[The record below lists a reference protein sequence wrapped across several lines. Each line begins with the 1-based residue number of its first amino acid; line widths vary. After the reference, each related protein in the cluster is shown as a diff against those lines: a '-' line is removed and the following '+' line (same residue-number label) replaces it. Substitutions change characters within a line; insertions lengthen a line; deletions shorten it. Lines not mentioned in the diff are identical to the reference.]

1 MTRLLLVVRTFSVGG
16 TMMLLLLLLLLL
28 QSVVDIADA
37 APLADLVES
46 LPEWD
51 TAPLPTTMYS
61 GYLNATDGCDT
72 TVNGD
77 YCYLHY
83 WLCTAEE
90 DEESDDDTEE
100 TSNKI
105 PADDKPVVLW
115 LNGGPGSSSIL
126 GLLQENGPL
135 LMSATGGLMRNPYA
149 WTKVAHLLILESP
162 IGVGYSYCQAQ
173 ANGGVCQN
181 TDKYTASAAR
191 AALADFYAKFPD
203 LAKNDLFA
211 TGESYAGVYL
221 PTLAYEILVYN
232 ANLPVG
238 DDDTNDAAVVPI
250 PLKGLAVGDPC
261 TDNTAQKDSMDAL
274 WYGHKYGLVDDA
286 VFDLL
291 WNQCQ
296 VRLPSYRM
304 NRGRYRAKQDQDN
317 HLSVS
322 VEEWMKSHW
331 TSQTTTDSPEC
342 DLALKKFLLSSSRA
356 LSQSWRNMY
365 IDDYSLFA
373 PVTNVEDEAMQR
385 YMDRP
390 DVRRALHV
398 TETPI
403 QTWPYPDAGFDYTK
417 EFDACNEDA
426 DSTTDLSMIDFYRK
440 LAPQLPGGI
449 WIYNGDTDPCVSYE
463 GTRTAVKRIGF
474 AEVDGGGYRPW
485 FYNHTATTM
494 TVLQEKAVMFGPDL
508 LLQDTGVQF
517 GGEVVNYEYGLSFL
531 TVHGSGHMVPQFRP
545 QAALHM
551 LYKLLAG
558 QALSPLMPSNAT
570 LTSLSDDDFMEAL
583 DQWTLLA
590 KSAPYVS
597 RYGTPAAAL
606 AEVS

>member
-1 MTRLLLVVRTFSVGG
+1 MTKLLQPVVWTFSVGG
-16 TMMLLLLLLLLL
+16 TVLQLLLLLLL
-28 QSVVDIADA
+28 QSVNVEA
-37 APLADLVES
+37 APLAELVES
-46 LPEWD
+46 LPEWN
-51 TAPLPTTMYS
+51 APLPTTMYS

-83 WLCTAEE
+83 WLCMAEE
-90 DEESDDDTEE
+90 DEESDDDRP
-100 TSNKI
+100 KI
-105 PADDKPVVLW
+105 AAADKPVVLW
-115 LNGGPGSSSIL
+115 LNGGPGSSSVL

-135 LMSATGGLMRNPYA
+135 LMSANGVGLMRNPYA
-149 WTKVAHLLILESP
+149 WTKVAHLLVLESP

-173 ANGGVCQN
+173 EKDGGVCKN
-181 TDKYTASAAR
+181 TDKFTASAAC
-191 AALADFYAKFPD
+191 AALADFYAKFPE
-203 LAKNDLFA
+203 LANNALFA

-232 ANLPVG
+232 ANLPDDNG
-238 DDDTNDAAVVPI
+238 NDDDTTAVPI

-286 VFDLL
+286 VFDVL

-296 VRLPSYRM
+296 VRLPSHRM
-304 NRGRYRAKQDQDN
+304 NRARYRAQEQDQS
-317 HLSVS
+317 LSF
-322 VEEWMKSHW
+322 EEWMKSHW
-331 TSQTTTDSPEC
+331 TTQTTTTDSAEC

-373 PVTNVEDEAMQR
+373 PVTDAEDEAMQR

-398 TETPI
+398 TDTPI
-403 QTWPYPDAGFDYTK
+403 ATWPYPDAGFDYTK
-417 EFDACNEDA
+417 EFDACNEEA
-426 DSTTDLSMIDFYRK
+426 DSTRDLSMIDFYRK
-440 LAPQLPGGI
+440 LAPQLQGGI

-474 AEVDGGGYRPW
+474 AEVEGGGYRPW

-517 GGEVVNYEYGLSFL
+517 GGEVVNYEYGLAFL

-551 LYKLLAG
+551 LRKLLVG
-558 QALSPLMPSNAT
+558 EALSPLMPSNAT

-597 RYGTPAAAL
+597 RYGTTSAAAL
-606 AEVS
+606 AEES